1 MYEKTTKKKYKKR
14 LIIIIGIVIGVLA
27 ALLIIRYF
35 IMNKLYARMTF
46 IGHASVKIK
55 TTTGE
60 VIYIDPYFP
69 TDSYKEPADVILVTH
84 GHSDHNRVD
93 LCEKK
98 DDCKIIKWKDA
109 LIDGEY
115 QVFEFDNIR
124 IEAVPSGGNSSH
136 SLNSNVGYVITVD
149 GVTVYHSGDTSFA
162 EETKCIADKDIDY
175 AMYTVNGVYTM
186 GPEEATQMADYI
198 GAGVNIPIHGNDKQ
212 YWKQRR
218 RFNAR
223 GTKRLFWGQTIF
235 LRKRVWKSKEQIG

>member
-1 MYEKTTKKKYKKR
+1 MNDKTNTKKHMKR
-14 LIIIIGIVIGVLA
+14 LIIKIGITIGVLA
-27 ALLIIRYF
+27 AILLIRYL
-35 IMNKLYARMTF
+35 IMSNLYARMTF

-69 TDSYKEPADVILVTH
+69 TDSYKEPADVILITH
-84 GHSDHNRVD
+84 AHNDHSRVD
-93 LCEKK
+93 LCAKK
-98 DDCKIIKWKDA
+98 DDCKVIKWKDA

-136 SLNSNVGYVITVD
+136 SLKNNVGYVITVD

-175 AMYTVNGVYTM
+175 AMYTVNGAYTM
-186 GPEEATQMADYI
+186 GPEEATQMANYI
-198 GAGVNIPIHGNDKQ
+198 GAGVNIPIHGDGKQ

-218 RFNAR
+218 EFNAK